1 MTLKKLALRGGINRE
16 RTRYASEGGWYNGD
30 KIRFRK
36 GMPEKIGGWT
46 QISSSTFL
54 GVARSLFNWVTITGQ
69 NFMGVGTN
77 LKFYV
82 ENGGGYNDITPLRAT
97 VSLTNPFTTT
107 SGSTTVT
114 VTDANGGFLDGD
126 YVTFSGSSAVGG
138 LTITGEFRLTTLTS
152 TTFTITVSS
161 AASSSATGGGS
172 VSAAYQLNTGSG
184 SAVPLIGWGAGS
196 WGSATWGIGQS
207 SVNELRTWN
216 QSNFGEDLVFGP
228 SGGRIYFWDS
238 GTAASLSTRAV
249 EVSSLLGASDVPVVQ
264 NILLVSDNRFVFCFG
279 ANELVGSSLNPM
291 HIRWSD
297 QETVSNWTPSEISQ
311 AGSLTLSRGT
321 EIVAATQARQEI
333 LVWTDTALY
342 SMQYVKLP
350 DVWNANIV
358 GENVSIASQKCV
370 AYANG
375 VAYWMGK
382 GNFYK
387 YDGRSQPLRCDVRR
401 YVFNDFNTLQ
411 YPQVFAGSN
420 EAFHEVW
427 WFYCSS
433 SANDIDRYVIYNYLE
448 DIWYFGNLARSAWIG
463 SGLRDKPTAATYDNN
478 LVNHEDGVDDKQTS
492 ISSPSAITAFVESAE
507 FDLDDGHKFSF
518 VYRLVP
524 DITFDGSTADS
535 PVATFTLNP
544 LGGSGSGINSPA
556 SEGGSNAGTVTR
568 SATSPVEAY
577 TDQVYTRVRGRQ
589 MSIKIQSTTTG
600 TTWQVGT
607 PRIDLRLDGRR

>member
-1 MTLKKLALRGGINRE
+1 MTLKKLALKGGINRE

-36 GMPEKIGGWT
+36 GMPEKIGGWA
-46 QISSSTFL
+46 QISSTTFQ
-54 GVARSLFNWVTITGQ
+54 GICRSIFNWVTITGQ
-69 NFMGVGTN
+69 NFLGVGTN
-77 LKFYV
+77 LKFFI
-82 ENGGGYNDITPLRAT
+82 ENGGGYNDVTPLRAT
-97 VSLTNPFTTT
+97 VSLSNPFTTT
-107 SGSTTVT
+107 NGSTTVL
-114 VTDANGGFLDGD
+114 VTDANGGFEDED
-126 YVTFSGSSAVGG
+126 FVTFSGSDAVGG
-138 LTITGEFRLTTLTS
+138 LTITGEFQIDIVSPTTYN
-152 TTFTITVSS
+152 ITVSS
-161 AASSSATGGGS
+161 AASSGATGGGT
-172 VSAAYQLNTGSG
+172 VSAAYQINTGP
-184 SAVPLIGWGAGS
+184 AFAIPLVGWGASS
-196 WGSATWGIGQS
+196 WGSGTWGIGQS

-228 SGGRIYFWDS
+228 SGGRLYFWDS
-238 GTAASLSTRAV
+238 GASTSLSTRAV
-249 EVSSLLGASDVPVVQ
+249 EVSSLSGASDVPTVQ

-279 ANELVGSSLNPM
+279 VNEVGSSSLNPM
-291 HIRWSD
+291 HVRWSD
-297 QETVSNWTPSEISQ
+297 QEKVADWTPSEISQ
-311 AGSLTLSRGT
+311 SAGLTLSRGT
-321 EIVAATQARQEI
+321 EIVAAQQARQEI
-333 LVWTDTALY
+333 LVWTDVALY

-420 EAFHEVW
+420 EAFHEIW

-433 SANDIDRYVIYNYLE
+433 SANNIDKYVIYNYLE
-448 DIWYFGNLARSAWIG
+448 DTWYFGTLARTAWIG
-463 SGLRDKPTAATYDNN
+463 SGLRDNPTAATYDNN

-492 ISSPSAITAFVESAE
+492 IASPSAITAFVESAE
-507 FDLDDGHKFSF
+507 FDLNDGHKFAF
-518 VYRLVP
+518 VYKLLP
-524 DITFDGSTADS
+524 DITFDGSTADN

-544 LGGSGSGINSPA
+544 LDSSGSGINSPT
-556 SEGGSNAGTVTR
+556 SEGGSNSGTATR
-568 SATSPVEAY
+568 SATSPVEVY

-589 MSIKIQSTTTG
+589 MSIKIESTTTG
-600 TTWQVGT
+600 TTWQVGI
-607 PRIDLRLDGRR
+607 PRIDLRTDGRR